1 MFKFKF
7 DIEDKILFFKVL
19 LSIEFPEEP
28 FNIIKFELKD
38 IFLSKF
44 FQFEDSNI
52 ACFAYAAHLL
62 CFSKKA

>member
-1 MFKFKF
+1 MTLRSF
-7 DIEDKILFFKVL
+7 LFFMSLK
-19 LSIEFPEEP
+19 S
-28 FNIIKFELKD
+28 KLKD

-44 FQFEDSNI
+44 FQFEDSNT

>member
-1 MFKFKF
+1 MSLKSK
-7 DIEDKILFFKVL
+7 
-19 LSIEFPEEP
+19 
-28 FNIIKFELKD
+28 LKD

>member
-1 MFKFKF
+1 MTLRSF
-7 DIEDKILFFKVL
+7 LFFMSLK
-19 LSIEFPEEP
+19 S
-28 FNIIKFELKD
+28 KLKD

-52 ACFAYAAHLL
+52 ACFAYTANLL